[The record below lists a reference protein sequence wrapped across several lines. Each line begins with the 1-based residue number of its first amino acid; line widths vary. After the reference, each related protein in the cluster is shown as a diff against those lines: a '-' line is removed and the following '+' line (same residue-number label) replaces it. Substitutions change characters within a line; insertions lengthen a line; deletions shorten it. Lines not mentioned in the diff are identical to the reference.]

1 MKVSRV
7 SEMRTLDRTATDK
20 FGIAEEILME
30 NAGEAVYFVLLREFG
45 IQDRRLYS
53 VLRNRQQRG

>member
-45 IQDRRLYS
+45 IQDRDFI
-53 VLRNRQQRG
+53 VFWE